1 MAPEPG
7 REAGGEGEWEMG
19 GTTVQPCLERRR
31 SASLRKI
38 AWISEALREEK
49 AEWEELDAIAARRA
63 KQERRRRKR
72 VGGEKKVVGAFF

>member
-7 REAGGEGEWEMG
+7 REAEREGEWVMG
-19 GTTVQPCLERRR
+19 GATVQPCLERRR

-49 AEWEELDAIAARRA
+49 AEWEELDAVAA
-63 KQERRRRKR
+63 
-72 VGGEKKVVGAFF
+72 GG